1 MSRGSIHL
9 SLCVLGFVWVFRR
22 TNSHLVATPRSELNL
37 VCRRVRKLRHSRVL
51 AMGGVPH
58 LRDLRVKA
66 SSLIYSQFKKLPE
79 LVTLSHTLYA
89 NPPRVPN
96 VGYTS
101 FGVLNP
107 ESRAGEGQVL
117 VPVQAGPTTT
127 TSSGKH
133 RNGYPGFG
141 FRFIRIMFLVDTSGV
156 VWMAFVSAGDPK
168 RITPP
173 P

>member
-1 MSRGSIHL
+1 MSRGPIHL
-9 SLCVLGFVWVFRR
+9 SLCVLGFVWVFRQA
-22 TNSHLVATPRSELNL
+22 NSHLVATPRSELNL

-89 NPPRVPN
+89 DPPRVPN
-96 VGYTS
+96 VGYAS

-117 VPVQAGPTTT
+117 VSARVGPST
-127 TSSGKH
+127 TSSRKQ
-133 RNGYPGFG
+133 RNGYPSLG
-141 FRFIRIMFLVDTSGV
+141 FRFISIMSLVDTSGAI
-156 VWMAFVSAGDPK
+156 WMAFVSAGDPK
-168 RITPP
+168 GITPLP
-173 P
+173 